1 MLDEFMMSLI
11 NNDQNLAAKI
21 EKCPEDRHFELCLKA
36 SEGKVKDSMLNPEL
50 DDDQFRVIM
59 YSSWDTSGYDD
70 GSFTGDQ
77 MAYIDFL
84 HVSCPEAVN
93 TCCNKDLSVDDMKKI
108 VADIMSA
115 KARKMVSAN
124 LVEAGLM
131 SPAM

>member
-1 MLDEFMMSLI
+1 MDEFMMSLI
-11 NNDQNLAAKI
+11 RGSIDLAAKI
-21 EKCPEDRHFELCLKA
+21 ARCPEDRQFELCMKA
-36 SEGKVKDSMLNPEL
+36 SEGNLKDSMLNPEL

-59 YSSWDTSGYDD
+59 YSSWDTTAYDD

-77 MAYIDFL
+77 MAYLDFL
-84 HVSCPEAVN
+84 QLTCPEAVEK
-93 TCCNKDLSVDDMKKI
+93 CCDSSLSVDDMKKI